1 MEPAWSDV
9 RVGDRIHV
17 TTTQFGRVSGIVIE
31 VRATHVIT
39 EGNWHWWF
47 HLDTLTK
54 IDRP

>member
-47 HLDTLTK
+47 HLDALTK